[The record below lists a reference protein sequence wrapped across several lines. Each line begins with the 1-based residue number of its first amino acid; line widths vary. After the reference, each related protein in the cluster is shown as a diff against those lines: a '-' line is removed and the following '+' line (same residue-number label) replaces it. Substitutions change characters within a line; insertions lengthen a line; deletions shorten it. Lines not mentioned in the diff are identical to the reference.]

1 MSTRSGSATAPP
13 AWDNSGAAV
22 IEFAML
28 APVLLLLGLGVLQFG
43 PVLKQQAVLQ
53 VAAHQGAQV
62 LSTGRTAASI
72 WTQTTSA
79 IDSAISTLSGT
90 VSVTLSVCDS
100 GGDTCTSCDDDSSCA
115 TLFAAAEGDAAQV
128 KLTYPCVLAYPVVGP
143 TSVCTLDATEY
154 SLIQ

>member
-100 GGDTCTSCDDDSSCA
+100 GGDTCTSCSDDASCA
-115 TLFAAAEGDAAQV
+115 TLFASAEGDAAQV
-128 KLTYPCVLAYPVVGP
+128 QLTYPCVLAYPVVSS
-143 TSVCTLDATEY
+143 TSVCSLSATEY
-154 SLIQ
+154 ALIQ